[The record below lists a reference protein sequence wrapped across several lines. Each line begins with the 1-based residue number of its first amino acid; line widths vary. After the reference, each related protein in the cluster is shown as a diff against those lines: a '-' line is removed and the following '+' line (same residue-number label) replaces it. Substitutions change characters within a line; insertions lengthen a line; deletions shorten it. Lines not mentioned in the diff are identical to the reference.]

1 MVDYLYILPNNVASL
16 NKYRHCFCDKSMFKI
31 HILYSTVHFDYT
43 YDSANSSL
51 HLTLDEAL
59 KLTSCVR
66 CN

>member
-16 NKYRHCFCDKSMFKI
+16 NKYRHCFCDKSMFEI
-31 HILYSTVHFDYT
+31 RIFDYT
-43 YDSANSSL
+43 YDSANSSS